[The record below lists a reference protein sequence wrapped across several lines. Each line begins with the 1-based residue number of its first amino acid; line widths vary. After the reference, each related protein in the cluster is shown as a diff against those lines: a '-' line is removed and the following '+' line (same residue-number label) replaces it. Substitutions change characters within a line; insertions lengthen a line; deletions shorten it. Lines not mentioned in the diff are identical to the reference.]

1 MSDLFIGEILVLLL
15 LVPVLLRPFS
25 RRFQRIDGIPLLPLV
40 AIILCTF
47 IIAGS
52 GFRISFFPVFLIT
65 ALIFVFGLIRL
76 ARLFMGLPTDWYKPL
91 SVAWN
96 SFLLALFA
104 GSVIL
109 AFSFAPES
117 GYTVARTVG
126 RSIVTERES
135 AGLNAR
141 ITVWNAT
148 SSTGSV
154 LTGKPVMIMAG
165 DLSAG
170 SRGRNSAALEIAAA
184 GYTVLSADFS
194 GLREYKNPLM
204 GNPLLRQFFAVG
216 GEIVAGH
223 PLLVDAEE
231 TVSTQENELALLVR
245 YAHATYGTSAPL
257 YVLAEGSSSEALFN
271 YMRKYPRALDGAVA
285 IVNTAENPTL
295 PPLDGP
301 SALPGGYAVLSG
313 VDGMMPAAAAS
324 FPVLVITGDDRGRY
338 GFGELAS
345 DDVLA
350 ARLLGS
356 SRDSGKKTAVLTGRR
371 IVAWLSDRRVHD
383 RS

>member
-25 RRFQRIDGIPLLPLV
+25 RRFQRINGIPLLPLV
-40 AIILCTF
+40 AIILCAL

-52 GFRISFFPVFLIT
+52 GFRISFFPVFFVT

-76 ARLFMGLPTDWYKPL
+76 VRLFMGMPTDWYKPL

-96 SFLLALFA
+96 SFLLAIFA

-117 GYTVARTVG
+117 GYTSARAVG
-126 RSIVTERES
+126 RSIVNEREA

-148 SSTGSV
+148 SSTGSL

-170 SRGRNSAALEIAAA
+170 SRGRNTAALEIAAA

-194 GLREYKNPLM
+194 GLSEYRNPLL
-204 GNPLLRQFFAVG
+204 GIPLLRQFFAIG

-231 TVSTQENELALLVR
+231 TAATQENELALLVR
-245 YAHATYGTSAPL
+245 YARATYGSSTPL
-257 YVLAEGSSSEALFN
+257 YVLAEGSASESLFD
-271 YMRKYPRALDGAVA
+271 YMRKYPRDLDGAVA
-285 IVNTAENPTL
+285 IVNTAETPTL
-295 PPLDGP
+295 PPLEGP

-324 FPVLVITGDDRGRY
+324 FPVLVISGDDRGRY

-356 SRDSGKKTAVLTGRR
+356 SRDSGKKCAVLTGRR